1 MVATPSLSHF
11 TSKDYENV
19 YEPCEDTFLLL
30 DALEE
35 DAQLIAS
42 MSPTIC
48 LEVGSGSGCVTT
60 FLGFLWPQAYFL
72 AADIN
77 PSAAKATNRTGFHNA
92 VPIDAVLS
100 SFASGFGSRLAKAV
114 DVLIF
119 NPPYVVTPSSEVGS
133 SGIEASWAGGVDG
146 REVLDKFI
154 PTIEGLLSEKGL
166 FYLVTVKENKPAE
179 IMQHMKDVY
188 GLFSKVVLSRRAG
201 IEGLSIIRFSRSDLN

>member
-11 TSKDYENV
+11 SSKDYDNV

-35 DAQLIAS
+35 DTVLLQSLQ
-42 MSPTIC
+42 PTIC

-72 AADIN
+72 ASDIN
-77 PSAAKATNRTGFHNA
+77 PHAATATYKTGFHNG
-92 VPIDAVLS
+92 VPIDPVLS
-100 SFASGFGSRLAKAV
+100 NFTSGFGSRLHHSV

-119 NPPYVVTPSSEVGS
+119 NPPYVVTPSEEVGS
-133 SGIEASWAGGVDG
+133 SGIEAAWAGGVDG
-146 REVLDKFI
+146 REVLDQFI
-154 PTIEGLLSEKGL
+154 PKIEGLLSEKGL
-166 FYLVTVKENKPAE
+166 FYLVTVKENRPLE

-201 IEGLSIIRFSRSDLN
+201 IEGLSIIRFSRAEH